1 MKLNA
6 LRSLRWAD
14 FFLHALLDPAALYRA
29 IRRNDPKP
37 LELSFLVPVLLGMVH
52 ILVPSLLSEQ
62 TAFFYKRL
70 SYGWLLNI
78 IVFSAGTVVLSA
90 LMDGA
95 AQFSGK
101 EGHARETISLLNY
114 AMFPQLFIL
123 PVVYIFRTLSFA
135 PVFFY
140 ALSTLVFMLWSS
152 FIAVRGF
159 MEMHG
164 ISAARGAVIFLFPF
178 VFTGMVLF
186 FAALL
191 SVVLLWGYVCC

>member
-29 IRRNDPKP
+29 IKRNDPAP
-37 LELSFLVPVLLGMVH
+37 LALSFLLPVLLGMVH

-62 TAFFYKRL
+62 NRFFYHRL
-70 SYGWLLNI
+70 SYGWLLHI
-78 IVFSAGTVVLSA
+78 IIFSTGTVLLAA

-95 AQFSGK
+95 AQFLGK
-101 EGHARETISLLNY
+101 EGHVRETISLLNY
-114 AMFPQLFIL
+114 SMLPQLFIL

-140 ALSTLVFMLWSS
+140 AFSTILLIFWSS
-152 FIAVRGF
+152 YIAVRGF
-159 MEMHG
+159 MEMHD
-164 ISAARGAVIFLFPF
+164 ISAGRAVVIFFFPF
-178 VFTGMVLF
+178 VLGTLVLF
-186 FAALL
+186 FVALL
-191 SVVLLWGYVCC
+191 SVVLVWGYFSC